1 MWHRLETYLWNNKRT
16 RNFEMK
22 KSVDILIKSGFLAGN
37 STDSIKL
44 TSLGQQLK
52 TVVAV
57 LVTKINSK
65 ITDSNITTPV
75 KCSKTKYLETFFKIQ
90 RERKIWWM
98 KYSSN
103 PGRFRFSD
111 FIQTEEN
118 TRKVNICSDFGFGA
132 IDFET
137 LEVHPL
143 DERDVLIQSTIA
155 LDQVVLG
162 ILIDASE
169 ERLLRLHRHL
179 APYQVSLLHSS
190 GDKEMALLRDHI
202 FHVLTK
208 TGIRM
213 DPDKNAFKAGGLDE
227 LILVKDRIGIPFD
240 IIVDGEALNCGLM
253 KLRNRDTNISEIVH
267 ISSLSGY
274 LIKML
279 NC

>member
-1 MWHRLETYLWNNKRT
+1 
-16 RNFEMK
+16 MK

-37 STDSIKL
+37 STESIQL

-52 TVVAV
+52 TVVAS
-57 LVTKINSK
+57 LVTKINSEK
-65 ITDSNITTPV
+65 TDSKITTPI
-75 KCSKTKYLETFFKIQ
+75 KCSKAKYLETFFKIQ

-118 TRKVNICSDFGFGA
+118 FRKVNICSDFEFGA

-137 LEVHPL
+137 MEVHPL

-169 ERLLRLHRHL
+169 ERLLRLHRNL

-190 GDKEMALLRDHI
+190 GNKQNGLLTDHI
-202 FHVLTK
+202 FQVLTK
-208 TGIRM
+208 MGIRM

-227 LILVKDRIGIPFD
+227 LILAKDTIGIPFD
-240 IIVDGEALNCGLM
+240 IILDEEALNCGLM
-253 KLRNRDTNISEIVH
+253 KLRNRDTSISETVH
-267 ISSLSGY
+267 ISSLPDY
-274 LIKML
+274 LIKIL
-279 NC
+279 DC